1 MWNGRTRNGASA
13 LVEDQASALL
23 SFAAPAPGQTTVR
36 CRAPRDGET
45 PMTLQKQSR
54 AGYSLRRFRG
64 GVSEAHVRSDAVSA
78 AEATEPATTKP
89 SPMVHASPQMR
100 EILALTGRVATGDAK
115 VLITGESGV
124 GKDLIAREIHARS
137 TRTSRPFVAVNCAG
151 LTETLLES
159 ELFGHVKGSFTGA
172 YRDKPGKL
180 QLAHKGTLF
189 LDEVGEMSLRMQALL
204 LRFLENGEI
213 QAVGADHARSTVDV
227 RVVAATN
234 RNLSDM
240 VANGQFREDLLYRLR
255 VIHIHVPPL
264 RERKEDVRVLVEYL
278 ASKAARPVSFSDEA
292 LRTLERY
299 RWPGNIR
306 ELQNVVEQALWMAN
320 GSVVEVSHLPPAV
333 QASADHVLPIKERRK
348 QVSDELYGALV
359 SGGYSFWEH
368 IHPLFLQRDV
378 TRHDIRELVRRG
390 LSTTRGNYRSL
401 LRLFGMPAS
410 DYKRFLNFL
419 AAHDCNVDFRAFR
432 NGTAP
437 TGPMRAPRLL
447 PPLPDNRVTPSA
459 HGSDH
464 SDESDTTRRSF

>member
-1 MWNGRTRNGASA
+1 
-13 LVEDQASALL
+13 
-23 SFAAPAPGQTTVR
+23 
-36 CRAPRDGET
+36 
-45 PMTLQKQSR
+45 
-54 AGYSLRRFRG
+54 
-64 GVSEAHVRSDAVSA
+64 
-78 AEATEPATTKP
+78 
-89 SPMVHASPQMR
+89 MR
-100 EILALTGRVATGDAK
+100 EILALVGRVASGDAK

-124 GKDLIAREIHARS
+124 GKDLVAREIHGRSARA
-137 TRTSRPFVAVNCAG
+137 SRSFIAVNCAG

-180 QLAHKGTLF
+180 QLAHRGTLF

-213 QAVGADHARSTVDV
+213 QSVGADHIKSTVDV

-264 RERKEDVRVLVEYL
+264 RERKEDIRVLVQFL
-278 ASKAARPVSFSDEA
+278 VGKTARPVTFSDDA
-292 LRTLERY
+292 LRTLERH

-306 ELQNVVEQALWMAN
+306 ELQNVVEQSMWMAN
-320 GSVVEVSHLPPAV
+320 GLEVEVTHLPPSV
-333 QASADHVLPIKERRK
+333 QAAADQVLPVKERRK
-348 QVSDELYGALV
+348 QIADELYQAIV

-368 IHPLFLQRDV
+368 IHPLFLQRDI
-378 TRHDIRELVRRG
+378 TRHDLRELVRRG
-390 LSTTRGNYRSL
+390 LGTTRGNYRSM

-419 AAHDCNVDFRAFR
+419 AAHDCNVDFRAYR
-432 NGTAP
+432 SGTAP
-437 TGPMRAPRLL
+437 VGPTRSPRLL
-447 PPLPDNRVTPSA
+447 PPLGDRPAPAGDDAGRSPDLPGRPY
-459 HGSDH
+459 
-464 SDESDTTRRSF
+464 